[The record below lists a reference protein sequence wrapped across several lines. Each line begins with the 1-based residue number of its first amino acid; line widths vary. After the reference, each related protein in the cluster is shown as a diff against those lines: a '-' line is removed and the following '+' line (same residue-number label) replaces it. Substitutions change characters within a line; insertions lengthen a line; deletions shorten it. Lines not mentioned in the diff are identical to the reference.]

1 MTDGKFSVCF
11 LKLPISGNAVFITT
25 QLSDWAGDKR
35 VKYPPCKHGIPE
47 LVVAGLTFPVGD
59 HSYGIGRVVIW
70 PNDIEILEETP

>member
-1 MTDGKFSVCF
+1 MGNSRYVFSSYQF
-11 LKLPISGNAVFITT
+11 LGTTFFITT

-47 LVVAGLTFPVGD
+47 LAVAGLTFPVGD